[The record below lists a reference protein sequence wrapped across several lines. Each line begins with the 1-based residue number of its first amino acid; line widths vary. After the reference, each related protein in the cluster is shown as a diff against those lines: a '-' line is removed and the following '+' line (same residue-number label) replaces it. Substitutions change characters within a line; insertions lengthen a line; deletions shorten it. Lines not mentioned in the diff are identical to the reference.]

1 MLKQKLERN
10 KSDAQLIRET
20 RDSGLTK
27 RKIDFTDLLYLWGN
41 EPWTGCSE
49 NWSDCNLKESSAGSY
64 PSGPLKPLNTK
75 GSSWGS
81 ANMVRAWV
89 WELASERF
97 VLGGGGCL
105 YYE

>member
-20 RDSGLTK
+20 QDLGLTK

-49 NWSDCNLKESSAGSY
+49 NWSDCNLKQSSAGS
-64 PSGPLKPLNTK
+64 KPLWTPEAPQHQ
-75 GSSWGS
+75 GELLGISQCGLS
-81 ANMVRAWV
+81 
-89 WELASERF
+89 ELASE
-97 VLGGGGCL
+97 
-105 YYE
+105 